1 MAFAIFALSYVFIAG
16 FRLPGL
22 KLDRAGGALLGAAAM
37 IAFRVVT
44 PEQAFGHSAMSAQ
57 QAVNVDTLLLLF
69 GMMLLATYLAEAGV
83 FQSAGA
89 FALRLTRTPR
99 GLLVGIAAVS
109 ALLSA
114 FLVNDTVCV
123 VLTPLVLL
131 VVEAAGLPAVPYL
144 LAVCMA
150 SNAGSVA
157 TFTGNPQNMLIGVA
171 SGLRYARFAL
181 YMFAPAV
188 LSTAVVVAV
197 LLFAFRRTLPS
208 GTLTETVRPP
218 LERRLFLV
226 TAAVIAGVVVAFF
239 LGLPMGWSALSGAVL
254 VMILS
259 GRPPREAL
267 EKVDYVLLVFFA
279 SLFVIVFGVQVT
291 GAVDK
296 MRQLFAPLIAGSE
309 VHVTFGFSLLSVVAS
324 NLFSNVPYVM
334 LARSWVPSLP
344 NPQLGW
350 EVLAL
355 SSTLAGN
362 LTLIGS
368 VANLIVFE
376 TARGKAEISF
386 MGYLKVGVPVTLIS
400 LVLGLGALLAE
411 HAIAARF

>member
-1 MAFAIFALSYVFIAG
+1 VAFAIFALSYVFIAG

-22 KLDRAGGALLGAAAM
+22 KLDRAGGALLGATAM

-44 PEQAFGHSAMSAQ
+44 PEQAFGHSALPAQ

-69 GMMLLATYLAEAGV
+69 GMMLLATYLATAGF

-89 FALRLTRTPR
+89 LALRLTRTPR
-99 GLLVGIAAVS
+99 GLLVGVAAVS
-109 ALLSA
+109 AFLSA

-131 VVEAAGLPAVPYL
+131 VVEAAALPAVPYL

-157 TFTGNPQNMLIGVA
+157 TFTGNPQNMLIGIA
-171 SGLRYARFAL
+171 SGLRYARFA
-181 YMFAPAV
+181 MFMFVPAV
-188 LSTAVVVAV
+188 LSTAVVVAM
-197 LLFAFRRTLPS
+197 LLFVFRRELPGGS
-208 GTLTETVRPP
+208 LTETVRQP
-218 LERRLFLV
+218 LDRRLFIV
-226 TAAVIAGVVVAFF
+226 TAAVIAGVVLAFF

-254 VMILS
+254 VMTLS
-259 GRPPREAL
+259 GRSPREAL

-279 SLFVIVFGVQVT
+279 SLFVIVYGVQVT
-291 GAVDK
+291 GAVDR
-296 MRQLFAPLIAGSE
+296 MRHLFEPLLGGGQ
-309 VHVTFGFSLLSVVAS
+309 VHATVGFSLLSLVAS

-386 MGYLKVGVPVTLIS
+386 MGYLRVGVPVTIVS
-400 LVLGLGALLAE
+400 LALGIAVLLGE
-411 HAIAARF
+411 HALFGNF